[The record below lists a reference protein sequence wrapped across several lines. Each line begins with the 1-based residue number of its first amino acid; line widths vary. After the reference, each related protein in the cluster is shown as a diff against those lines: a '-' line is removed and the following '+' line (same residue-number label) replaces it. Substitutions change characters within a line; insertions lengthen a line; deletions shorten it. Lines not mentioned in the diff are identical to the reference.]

1 MMAHTLPSLGQ
12 LESLWVQKYG
22 PADKKSGLLALR
34 RRLGYFLPADVHEAL
49 VATLVKDGD
58 RWLDVGG
65 GHSIFP
71 HNETTARALVARCS
85 KVVAVDPSANVL
97 KTAFVHEAVQSTV
110 EDFHPPEAFDLLTT
124 RMVVEHVSDPA
135 SFTRALAR
143 LLKPGGLVV
152 VFTVGLWSPV
162 TVLSRAM
169 PFKFHH
175 ALKRRFWEG
184 EEDDTFPTYY
194 RMNTRAALRTHFE
207 AAGFQEDLFVR
218 TDDLSVF
225 SHFRGLGH
233 AELLAWRGLKAVG
246 LPYPERNVLAV
257 YRRKEAGG

>member
-1 MMAHTLPSLGQ
+1 MMAQTLPSPGQ

-22 PADKKSGLLALR
+22 PADTKSGLLALR

-49 VATLVKDGD
+49 VAKLVNDGD

-71 HNETTARALVARCS
+71 HNPATARELVERCV
-85 KVVAVDPSANVL
+85 KVVAVDPSQNVL
-97 KTAFVHEAVQSTV
+97 KNTFVHETVQSTV
-110 EDFHPPEAFDLLTT
+110 EAFHPSEPFDLVTT

-143 LLKPGGLVV
+143 LVKPNGLVV

-162 TVLSRAM
+162 TILSRAL

-175 ALKRRFWEG
+175 ALKRRFWTG

-194 RMNTRAALRTHFE
+194 RMNTRAALRAHFE
-207 AAGFQEDLFVR
+207 AAGFDEDLFVR

-246 LPYPERNVLAV
+246 LPYPERNLLAV
-257 YRRKEAGG
+257 YRKKEVGG

>member
-12 LESLWVQKYG
+12 LESLWDQKYG
-22 PADKKSGLLALR
+22 PRDTKAGLLALR
-34 RRLGYFLPADVHEAL
+34 RRMGYFLPADVHEAL
-49 VATLVKDGD
+49 VATLVRDGD

-71 HNETTARALVARCS
+71 HNAPTARALVARCS
-85 KVVAVDPSANVL
+85 KVVAVDPSQNVL
-97 KTAFVHEAVQSTV
+97 KNTFVHESVQSTV
-110 EDFHPPEAFDLLTT
+110 EDYHPSEAFDLVTT
-124 RMVVEHVSDPA
+124 RMVVEHVSDPP

-143 LLKPGGLVV
+143 LVKPGGLVV

-162 TVLSRAM
+162 TILSRAM

-194 RMNTRAALRTHFE
+194 RMNTRAALEQHFQT
-207 AAGFQEDLFVR
+207 AGFQEDLFVR
-218 TDDLSVF
+218 ADDLSVF

-233 AELLAWRGLKAVG
+233 AELLVWRGLKAVG

-257 YRRKEAGG
+257 YRKKEVSG